1 VSRHFVAFYGFLK
14 KCQDEFFYP
23 KKGNTVN
30 SYRLVY
36 NFIMKIASFETYSN
50 RTISF
55 VRLRT
60 DEGVEGWGQMSPYNA
75 DISTAVFHRQV
86 APHVLGKDPQDLETL
101 LDCIIEDE
109 YKFPGSYLCRA
120 LCGLDTAVWDL
131 RGKIAGKPVSQLI
144 GGSACSFPVYGSSMR
159 RDITPQAEAERL
171 ASLRELYGY
180 QAFKIRVG
188 KVNGHD
194 QDEWPGRTEALL
206 AQVRQAV
213 GPAVRLLADGNGCFT
228 PQRAIQVGRLMED
241 LDYVHFEEPC
251 PYWELEWTAEVAV
264 ALQID
269 IAGGEQDWDI
279 NQWKRIIRQH
289 AVDIVQPDIGYIG
302 GLSRALRVAKMAEEA
317 GRWCVPHSANLSL
330 ITVFT
335 LHMMTAIP
343 NAGPYVEYSIE
354 PTPWAEN
361 LFQPALEVQH
371 GSVTIPPGP
380 GWGVEI
386 NPDWLKKAES
396 MLSTL

>member
-1 VSRHFVAFYGFLK
+1 MSRHFVAFYGFLK